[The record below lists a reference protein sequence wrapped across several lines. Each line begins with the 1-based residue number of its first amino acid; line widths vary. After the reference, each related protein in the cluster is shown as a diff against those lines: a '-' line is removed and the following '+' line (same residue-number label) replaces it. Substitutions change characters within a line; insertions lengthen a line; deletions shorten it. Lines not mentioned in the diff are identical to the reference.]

1 MLEPWI
7 IEQIRRR
14 EEEERRRNERPQL
27 EIPAGDERGD
37 RWRNHHEDPD
47 RRDKDRGDSGDED
60 RDRKKDDQPERG
72 VMIIDFG
79 VG

>member
-14 EEEERRRNERPQL
+14 EEEERRRNERPRL
-27 EIPAGDERGD
+27 EIPAHD
-37 RWRNHHEDPD
+37 RTE
-47 RRDKDRGDSGDED
+47 
-60 RDRKKDDQPERG
+60 RDRKKDEDAERDREEDQPERG

-79 VG
+79 

>member
-14 EEEERRRNERPQL
+14 EEEERRKNEQRPQL
-27 EIPAGDERGD
+27 EIPAEDERIEQ
-37 RWRNHHEDPD
+37 WRKRREED
-47 RRDKDRGDSGDED
+47 RRGGDED
-60 RDRKKDDQPERG
+60 ERDDPRERPQRG

-79 VG
+79 

>member
-27 EIPAGDERGD
+27 EIPSGDERSE
-37 RWRNHHEDPD
+37 RWRKHHEDPD
-47 RRDKDRGDSGDED
+47 RRDKDGGESEGEGRGRQE
-60 RDRKKDDQPERG
+60 DDQPERG

-79 VG
+79 V

>member
-14 EEEERRRNERPQL
+14 EEEERRRQERPQL
-27 EIPAGDERGD
+27 EIPSEDERAE
-37 RWRNHHEDPD
+37 RWRKRDQEERS
-47 RRDKDRGDSGDED
+47 RRDQDEENESDDRP
-60 RDRKKDDQPERG
+60 KRG

-79 VG
+79 

>member
-14 EEEERRRNERPQL
+14 EEEERRRNERPRL
-27 EIPAGDERGD
+27 EIPAHD
-37 RWRNHHEDPD
+37 RRRDPD
-47 RRDKDRGDSGDED
+47 DKDDRGKGQGDD
-60 RDRKKDDQPERG
+60 KKDDEDTPERG

-79 VG
+79 